1 MLKIECM
8 NNVINFSD
16 FNKKKTL
23 SDEEIKSLFLGLV
36 NLIKSNAID
45 DFSMKIKEEFKQN
58 SQKLNTTMLELKV
71 KDEIIYDLKRENKEL
86 KSKTNLLIEKINQL
100 NLLLEKNKM

>member
-1 MLKIECM
+1 MENI
-8 NNVINFSD
+8 INFSD

-45 DFSMKIKEEFKQN
+45 DFSAKIKEEFKQN
-58 SQKLNTTMLELKV
+58 SLKLNTTILELKV
-71 KDEIIYDLKRENKEL
+71 KDEIIIDLKRENKEL
-86 KSKTNLLIEKINQL
+86 KSKTNKLLEKINEL
-100 NLLLEKNKM
+100 SLMLEKKY